1 LNVNVRT
8 APIIAVVVAVAVAVA
23 AASLVAT
30 PVAAAHVTLNPGEW
44 EAGGFARFAI
54 RVPNE
59 RDGAATTKV
68 TVRFPEQ
75 VISASFQ
82 PVEGWNRTVKMA
94 RLDEPIDDEG
104 EQITERIDTVTWS
117 GGRIRPGEFQEF
129 GVSFQVPE
137 EQPGTELAFP
147 AVQTYSGGEVV
158 RWIGPP
164 DADEP
169 APTVTVTEAAAE
181 EGEAPAQGAGAGG
194 DGEGGESDTLA
205 IVALVVAVAGL
216 ATGLFALLGRV
227 RARPGARAAAAD
239 EFPGRSAS

>member
-1 LNVNVRT
+1 MMKIRA
-8 APIIAVVVAVAVAVA
+8 APIAAVLAGLLA
-23 AASLVAT
+23 AA

-59 RDGAATTKV
+59 RDNADTTRV
-68 TVRFPEQ
+68 TLRFPEQ

-82 PVEGWNRTVKMA
+82 PVEGWRRTVRMA

-104 EQITERIDTVTWS
+104 EQITERIDTVTWT

-147 AVQTYSGGEVV
+147 AVQTYSNGEAV
-158 RWIGPP
+158 RWIGPS
-164 DADEP
+164 DADTP
-169 APTVTVTEAAAE
+169 APTVAVTEPAPAEEQAAATPTPTP
-181 EGEAPAQGAGAGG
+181 GQDG
-194 DGEGGESDTLA
+194 DGGQDEESDTLS
-205 IVALVVAVAGL
+205 IVALAVGIAAL
-216 ATGLFALLGRV
+216 ATGLAALFLRDRRREAAV
-227 RARPGARAAAAD
+227 R
-239 EFPGRSAS
+239 